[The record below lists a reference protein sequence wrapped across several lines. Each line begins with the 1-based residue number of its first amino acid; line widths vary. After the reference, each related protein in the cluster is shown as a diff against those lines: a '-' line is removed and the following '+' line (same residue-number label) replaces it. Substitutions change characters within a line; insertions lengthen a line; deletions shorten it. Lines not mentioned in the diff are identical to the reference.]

1 MKSYIKK
8 YKIINAKKN
17 KNLIDEEIDIK
28 LLKNKPIGPMNN
40 EVASKQFVI
49 DKIDELDNKLSNK
62 IEQSQ
67 KATFAYVDN
76 KINELDVKLSN
87 QINELDNK
95 LSKRIDN
102 LETKINTQEHMLE
115 KLLEHFNLK

>member
-1 MKSYIKK
+1 MKSYVKK

-40 EVASKQFVI
+40 EVANKQFVI
-49 DKIDELDNKLSNK
+49 DKIDELDNKLLNK

-67 KATFAYVDN
+67 KATIAYVNN
-76 KINELDVKLSN
+76 KINELD
-87 QINELDNK
+87 NELSIK
-95 LSKRIDN
+95 ITN
-102 LETKINTQEHMLE
+102 LQNQVNEQGNMLK
-115 KLLEHFNLK
+115 KLLNHFGIK